1 MSLSLSWSV
10 VRVNTKFEFKIARG
24 AFSHYERVILELRD
38 GEHLAYGEA
47 APNIRYEGGT
57 DEIVAMLEATKS
69 QILELPL
76 DDAESRQKA
85 LEKMYPDS
93 YSLQAAVDTLFW
105 DMYAKRR
112 NTPLWQLFGASKEM
126 VISSY
131 TIGISDLG
139 AIAAKIEEAA
149 PYPILKIK
157 LGTDYD
163 HDIIRAIRAE
173 TDKVLRVDVNEG
185 WKSIDEAKR
194 GTEWL
199 IEENV
204 EFLEQPMP
212 ADMLDEIAKLR
223 EFSPIP
229 IVADE
234 NSVRPE
240 DLKGLVGVYDG
251 INIKLM
257 KCGGLTNA
265 RKMVELSQQYGF
277 DIMMGCMLET
287 SVGISAMAQLGSFAR
302 WLDLDGNVLI
312 ADDPYLGVGN
322 VGGEIIL
329 NDKPGI
335 GVEPR
340 FARENNES

>member
-1 MSLSLSWSV
+1 MGMSLSLSWSV
-10 VRVNTKFEFKIARG
+10 VRVNTKFEFKIARS
-24 AFSHYERVILELRD
+24 AFSHYNRLILELRE
-38 GEHLAYGEA
+38 GQHLAYGEA
-47 APNIRYEGGT
+47 APNIRYEGDT
-57 DEIVAMLEATKS
+57 DAIVAMLDAKKS
-69 QILELPL
+69 QILELPI
-76 DDAESRQKA
+76 DDAETRQLA
-85 LEKMYPDS
+85 LEKMFPDS
-93 YSLQAAVDTLFW
+93 YSLQAGIDTVFW
-105 DMYAKRR
+105 DLYAKRLGK
-112 NTPLWQLFGASKEM
+112 PLWQIFGANEDL

-131 TIGISDLG
+131 TIGISDLD
-139 AIAAKIEEAA
+139 AIPAKIVEAA

-163 HDIIRAIRAE
+163 HEIMQTIRNE

-185 WKSIDEAKR
+185 WKNLDAAKR

-212 ADMLDEIAKLR
+212 ALQLDDIAKLR

-234 NSVRPE
+234 DSVRPE
-240 DLKGLVGVYDG
+240 DLKGLVGAYDG

-265 RKMVELSQQYGF
+265 RRMVELSQKYGF

-287 SVGISAMAQLGSFAR
+287 SIGISAMAQLGSFAR

-322 VGGEIIL
+322 TGGHIIL
-329 NDKPGI
+329 NDKPGL

-340 FARENNES
+340 

>member
-1 MSLSLSWSV
+1 MSLSLSWSI
-10 VRVNTKFEFKIARG
+10 VRINTKFEFKIARS
-24 AFSHYERVILELRD
+24 AFSHYDRVILQLSDEQ
-38 GEHLAYGEA
+38 HLAYGEA
-47 APNIRYEGGT
+47 APNIRYETGP
-57 DEIVAMLEATKS
+57 EAIVAMLDAKKS
-69 QILELPL
+69 QILELPI
-76 DDAESRQKA
+76 DDAESRQDA
-85 LEKMYPDS
+85 LDKMFPES
-93 YSLQAAVDTLFW
+93 YALQAALDTVFW
-105 DMYAKRR
+105 DLYGQRTA
-112 NTPLWQLFGASKEM
+112 TPLWRKFGASEKL

-131 TIGISDLG
+131 TIGISDLS
-139 AIAAKIEEAA
+139 AIPAKIKEAA

-185 WKSIDEAKR
+185 WKTIDAAKR
-194 GTEWL
+194 GTDWL

-212 ADMLDEIAKLR
+212 AHQLDDIAKLR
-223 EFSPIP
+223 EYSPMP

-234 NSVRPE
+234 DSVRPE
-240 DLKGLVGVYDG
+240 DLKGLVGAYDG

-265 RKMVELSQQYGF
+265 LKMVELSQKYEF

-287 SVGISAMAQLGSFAR
+287 SIAISAMAQLGSFAR

-312 ADDPYLGVGN
+312 SDDPYLGVGN
-322 VGGEIIL
+322 MGGEIIL

-340 FARENNES
+340 

>member
-1 MSLSLSWSV
+1 MVLTLNWSIK
-10 VRVNTKFEFKIARG
+10 RINTKFEFKIARS
-24 AFSHYERVILELRD
+24 AESHYDRVILQLSDEQ
-38 GEHLAYGEA
+38 HLAYGEA
-47 APNIRYEGGT
+47 APNIRYEAGP
-57 DEIVAMLEATKS
+57 EAILALLDAKKS
-69 QILELPL
+69 QILELPI
-76 DDAESRQKA
+76 DDAESRQDA
-85 LEKMYPDS
+85 LEKMFPES
-93 YSLQAAVDTLFW
+93 YALQAALDTVFW
-105 DMYAKRR
+105 DLYGQRTA
-112 NTPLWQLFGASKEM
+112 TPLWRKFGASEKL

-131 TIGISDLG
+131 TIGISDIS
-139 AIAAKIEEAA
+139 AIPAKIKEAT

-185 WKSIDEAKR
+185 WKSLDDAKR

-199 IEENV
+199 VQENV

-212 ADMLDEIAKLR
+212 ADQLDDIAKLR
-223 EFSPIP
+223 EFSPLP

-240 DLKGLVGVYDG
+240 DLKGLVGAYDG

-265 RKMVELSQQYGF
+265 LKMVELSQKYEF
-277 DIMMGCMLET
+277 DIMMGCMIET
-287 SVGISAMAQLGSFAR
+287 SIAISAMAQLGSFAR

-322 VGGEIIL
+322 DSGKITL
-329 NDKPGI
+329 LDKPGLGI
-335 GVEPR
+335 EKRV
-340 FARENNES
+340 

>member
-1 MSLSLSWSV
+1 MSQSLSWSLK
-10 VRVNTKFEFKIARG
+10 RVHTKFEFKIARS
-24 AFSHYERVILELRD
+24 AENYYDRVILELRD
-38 GEHLAYGEA
+38 EQHLAYGEA
-47 APNIRYEGGT
+47 APNIRYEVGPEAIL
-57 DEIVAMLEATKS
+57 DMLEANKD
-69 QILELPL
+69 QILELPI
-76 DDAESRQKA
+76 DDAETRQDA
-85 LEKMYPDS
+85 IIKMFPES
-93 YSLQAAVDTLFW
+93 YALQAALDTVFW
-105 DMYAKRR
+105 DLYAKRAA
-112 NTPLWQLFGASKEM
+112 TPLWRHFGASKEL

-131 TIGISDLG
+131 TIGISDLS
-139 AIAAKIEEAA
+139 AIPAKIEEAT

-163 HDIIRAIRAE
+163 HDIIRTIRAE

-185 WKSIDEAKR
+185 WKTLDDAKR

-212 ADMLDEIAKLR
+212 ALQLDDIAKLR

-234 NSVRPE
+234 DSVRPE
-240 DLKGLVGVYDG
+240 DLKNLVGAYDG

-265 RKMVELSQQYGF
+265 RKMIELSQKYEF

-287 SVGISAMAQLGSFAR
+287 SIGISALAQLGSFAR

-322 VGGEIIL
+322 VGGKIIL
-329 NDKPGI
+329 NDKPGL

-340 FARENNES
+340 

>member
-1 MSLSLSWSV
+1 MSLSLSWSIK
-10 VRVNTKFEFKIARG
+10 RVNTKFEFKIARN
-24 AFSHYERVILELRD
+24 AFSHYDRLILELRD
-38 GEHLAYGEA
+38 EQHLAYGEA
-47 APNIRYEGGT
+47 APNVRYEAGP
-57 DEIVAMLEATKS
+57 EAIIAMLESKKN
-69 QILELPL
+69 QILELPI
-76 DDAESRQKA
+76 DDAESRQEA
-85 LEKMYPDS
+85 LEKMFPES
-93 YSLQAAVDTLFW
+93 YAAQAAIDTLFW
-105 DMYAKRR
+105 DLHAKRQ
-112 NTPLWQLFGASKEM
+112 NKPLWQIFGAKEEM
-126 VISSY
+126 VVSSY
-131 TIGISDLG
+131 TIGISDLS
-139 AIAAKIEEAA
+139 AIPAKIVEAA

-185 WKSIDEAKR
+185 WKTIDEAKR

-212 ADMLDEIAKLR
+212 ALQLDDIAKLR

-234 NSVRPE
+234 DSVRPE
-240 DLKGLVGVYDG
+240 DLKGLVGAYDG

-265 RKMVELSQQYGF
+265 RKMVELSQKYGF

-287 SVGISAMAQLGSFAR
+287 SIGISALAQLGSFAR

-322 VGGEIIL
+322 VGGKIIL
-329 NDKPGI
+329 NDKPGL

-340 FARENNES
+340 

>member
-1 MSLSLSWSV
+1 MSLSLSWSIK
-10 VRVNTKFEFKIARG
+10 RVNTKFEFKIARS

-47 APNIRYEGGT
+47 APNIRYEGGCE
-57 DEIVAMLEATKS
+57 EIVAMLDAKKD
-69 QILELPL
+69 QVLELPI
-76 DDAESRQKA
+76 DDAESRQKTI
-85 LEKMYPDS
+85 ENMFPDS
-93 YSLQAAVDTLFW
+93 FSLQAALDTLFW
-105 DMYAKRR
+105 DLYAKRLDK
-112 NTPLWQLFGASKEM
+112 PLWQIFGAKKDM

-131 TIGISDLG
+131 TIGISDLS
-139 AIAAKIEEAA
+139 AIPAKIEEAA
-149 PYPILKIK
+149 PFPILKIK

-185 WKSIDEAKR
+185 WKSVDEAKR

-212 ADMLDEIAKLR
+212 ADQLDDIAKLR

-240 DLKGLVGVYDG
+240 DLKGLVGAYDG

-265 RKMVELSQQYGF
+265 RKMVELSQKYGF

-322 VGGEIIL
+322 VGGKMIL
-329 NDKPGI
+329 NDKPGL
-335 GVEPR
+335 GVQPR
-340 FARENNES
+340 